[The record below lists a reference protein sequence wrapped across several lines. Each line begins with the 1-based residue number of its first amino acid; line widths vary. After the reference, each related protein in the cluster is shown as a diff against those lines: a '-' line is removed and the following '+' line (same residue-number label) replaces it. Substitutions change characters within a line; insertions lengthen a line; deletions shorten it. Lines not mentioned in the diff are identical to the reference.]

1 MFSEHATLSAA
12 FLLNGLADFIHG
24 LEGATLSL
32 SAAAD
37 ALTLTLRQG
46 VCREVTHTLIEAL
59 LVDGHGKLDHH
70 ALHDI
75 FFLASAAAS
84 ERHSLCD

>member
-12 FLLNGLADFIHG
+12 LLLNGLADVVHG
-24 LEGATLSL
+24 LEGAALSR

-37 ALTLTLRQG
+37 ALTLPLGQRVG
-46 VCREVTHTLIEAL
+46 GEVAHTLIEAL

-70 ALHDI
+70 GLHDL